1 MPFAF
6 YNRLS
11 PARRRTYDRSDAI
24 ETVPVGHPAAAR
36 TLSVAIEQA
45 LAAEQPAPV
54 RAARQQLLDLLTS
67 DLGVP
72 PVRVRVLAVRP
83 NGDWGELHG
92 LYLPAE
98 DSARARIE
106 VWMRTARRQKTV
118 APRTFLRTLL
128 HELCHH
134 LDYELFGFEE
144 TFHTEGFYKRESHL
158 LAVIAGPPR
167 PARRDA
173 TGSAASRQDEAGR
186 SPADDEAPAASTL
199 TGTRGASAQSS
210 S

>member
-6 YNRLS
+6 YSRLS
-11 PARRRTYDRSDAI
+11 PTRRRTYDRSDAI

-36 TLSVAIEQA
+36 TLSAAIEQA

-54 RAARQQLLDLLTS
+54 RVACQQLLDLLTS

-83 NGDWGELHG
+83 NGEWGELHG

-98 DSARARIE
+98 GSAPARIE

-134 LDYELFGFEE
+134 LDYELFGLEE

-167 PARRDA
+167 LGRRGVTGPA
-173 TGSAASRQDEAGR
+173 GSRQEKAGR
-186 SPADDEAPAASTL
+186 LPADDEPAAGSTH